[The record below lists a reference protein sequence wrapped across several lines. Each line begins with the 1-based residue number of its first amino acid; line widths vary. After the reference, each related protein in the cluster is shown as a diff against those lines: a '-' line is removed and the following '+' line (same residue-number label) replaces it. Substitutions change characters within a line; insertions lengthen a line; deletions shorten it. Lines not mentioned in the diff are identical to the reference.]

1 MYDMVTA
8 ANNICIA
15 YLKVGNRVDLKSRH
29 KKKIFVTM
37 VVVIIAQCIPI
48 SSHHY
53 VETNVSIIPQQKL
66 VKVSCYLNVCKN
78 YLL

>member
-1 MYDMVTA
+1 MYNMVTV

-15 YLKVGNRVDLKSRH
+15 YLKVASRVDLKSPH

-37 VVVIIAQCIPI
+37 VVVIVSQCIPI

-53 VETNVSIIPQQKL
+53 VETDMSIIPQ
-66 VKVSCYLNVCKN
+66 
-78 YLL
+78 